1 MDEKQIL
8 RIMEG
13 LKCSKEE
20 AIEIHKSDLAIDKNE
35 PMPFDLPKEQEKIA
49 KKYTHTGTKKTV
61 YNFNKRERKPNEIKQ
76 AIVQELFELFNQKEG
91 ATEVQVTNKERQI
104 SFKYED
110 NVFEVTLVQK
120 RKK

>member
-61 YNFNKRERKPNEIKQ
+61 YNFTKRERKPNEVKQ

-91 ATEVQVTNKERQI
+91 VTEAQVTNKERQI